1 MSYAG
6 TPRSR
11 TTVVRV
17 PDRGHY
23 DRATIDAIL
32 DEGFVCHVAFAVGDQ
47 PICIPTEYVRSG
59 DEIFVDLSP
68 SYAGFDVTRVRCAN
82 V

>member
-1 MSYAG
+1 MSYSG

-32 DEGFVCHVAFAVGDQ
+32 DEGFVCHVAFAIGDQ
-47 PICIPTEYVRSG
+47 PYAMPWLRLPPMI
-59 DEIFVDLSP
+59 LSP
-68 SYAGFDVTRVRCAN
+68 SRAGFDVTRVRCAN